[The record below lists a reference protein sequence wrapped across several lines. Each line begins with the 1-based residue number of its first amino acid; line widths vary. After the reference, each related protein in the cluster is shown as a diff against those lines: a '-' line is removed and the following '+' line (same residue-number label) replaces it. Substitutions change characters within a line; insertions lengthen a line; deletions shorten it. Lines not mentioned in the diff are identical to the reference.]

1 MLALGYLALRP
12 ALGVCDDAPA
22 GPAMATLTAVAVRTS
37 LVIRCLA
44 LGYIVIQVAIWHS
57 FYAADPL
64 RLAGPAAAALCAAA
78 VAGYLRWR
86 TPGWRLAGIDSAA
99 QVALALGATWC
110 VPPAMRG
117 DTANWLYISM
127 VSQLVVPAWF
137 APAGVLGP
145 LALASG
151 VAYWAGA
158 VWPTGAGSAGNSP
171 AAAAAFLLTVAAAS
185 WAGLRMIY
193 RRATAADGAL
203 AQADTDARAQYVA
216 LLRNTERREHER
228 LLHDTVLNTLTALAR
243 PAEPGRN
250 GGSAVPVRAQARR
263 DVTLMED
270 ALTEAGD
277 LDGRARGTGGGLL
290 TGIESVA
297 AEMRRRGL
305 AVHVEAEGRALA
317 GAGSVGAPLGQDEP
331 LVVPEAVAT
340 ALAHAVREALAN
352 VARHAGT
359 GEAWVAVHQLT
370 GPGGAEHGSVQ
381 VTVRDEGAGFD
392 PACVDPTRLGLQR
405 SIIERVADWGGQAS
419 VRSGP
424 GEGTVVSLRW
434 TAPAVSGQGQPW

>member
-12 ALGVCDDAPA
+12 ALGVSGDAPA

-37 LVIRCLA
+37 LIIRCLA
-44 LGYIVIQVAIWHS
+44 LGYIVIQVAVWHS
-57 FYAADPL
+57 FYAAHPI
-64 RLAGPAAAALCAAA
+64 RLAGPVAAVLCAAV
-78 VAGYLRWR
+78 VAGYLGWR

-137 APAGVLGP
+137 APVGVLGP

-151 VAYWAGA
+151 LAYWAGA
-158 VWPTGAGSAGNSP
+158 VWSTAAGSAGNSP
-171 AAAAAFLLTVAAAS
+171 AAAGAFLLTVAIAS

-193 RRATAADGAL
+193 RRAAAADGAL
-203 AQADTDARAQYVA
+203 AQADQDARAQYVA
-216 LLRNTERREHER
+216 RLRNTERREHER

-243 PAEPGRN
+243 PAGTGSD
-250 GGSAVPVRAQARR
+250 GGGTGPVRAQARG
-263 DVTLMED
+263 DVTLMAD
-270 ALTEAGD
+270 ALSEAGD
-277 LDGRARGTGGGLL
+277 LGGHARGTGGGLL
-290 TGIESVA
+290 TGIQSVA

-305 AVHVEAEGRALA
+305 AVQVEAGGRALA
-317 GAGSVGAPLGQDEP
+317 GARSVGAPLGQDEP
-331 LVVPEAVAT
+331 LVVPDAVAT

-359 GEAWVAVHQLT
+359 DEAWVTVHPLT
-370 GPGGAEHGSVQ
+370 GRGGSARGGVR
-381 VTVRDEGAGFD
+381 VTVRDEGVGFD
-392 PACVDPTRLGLQR
+392 PARVDPTRLGLQR

-419 VRSGP
+419 VCSGP
-424 GEGTVVSLRW
+424 GEGTVVSLCW
-434 TAPAVSGQGQPW
+434 TAPADSGQERPW